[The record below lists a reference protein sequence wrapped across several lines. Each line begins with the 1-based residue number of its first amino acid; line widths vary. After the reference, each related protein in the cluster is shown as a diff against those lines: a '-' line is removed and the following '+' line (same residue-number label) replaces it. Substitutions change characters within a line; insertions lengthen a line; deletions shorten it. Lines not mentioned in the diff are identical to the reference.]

1 MIIASIF
8 TKNKEWKVMGI
19 RKIVLQRLR
28 NGLLLNLL
36 RETNRFNNMPYLQ
49 VIGGHRNGYHD
60 QYQQLAGLPT

>member
-1 MIIASIF
+1 
-8 TKNKEWKVMGI
+8 MGI